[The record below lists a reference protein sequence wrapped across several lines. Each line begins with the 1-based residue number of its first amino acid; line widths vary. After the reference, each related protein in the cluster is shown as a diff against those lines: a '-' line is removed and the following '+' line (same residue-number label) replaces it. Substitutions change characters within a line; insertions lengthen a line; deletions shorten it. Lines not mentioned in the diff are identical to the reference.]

1 MSIASFSH
9 VITDAGV
16 GIGGLADEN
25 PNVIQGFDEA
35 GWRRGGEVKDYAG
48 DARRVNLCG

>member
-35 GWRRGGEVKDYAG
+35 GWRRGGEVTVKTTPETHA
-48 DARRVNLCG
+48 A